1 MDFINRK
8 MKIRDLILWD
18 ENARFPDK
26 YFNSDEKELI
36 KYFLSKPDFKLKPL
50 IEAIVKDFQYPQIE
64 KFVVWNDDENY
75 VVLEGNRRLTAYKL
89 LINPDLTDDKSLK
102 KFLIEQN
109 SKISIDDS
117 FELECLITKER
128 DEGFVYIDRKHANNN
143 NEVNWQDVERANYNV
158 RRGSSNQAELLK
170 IGISK
175 LVSELDLPEGMKE
188 QVLGKNY
195 VTTFFRIVTSTS
207 AKRKYGFEI
216 LDDGQLNV
224 KNEKFN
230 EELKIIVHRVL
241 KKEDSEGN
249 KVDSRSLNKK
259 EKIEEFIKAVDSK
272 DVKKVDED
280 IEKNTTVNIFG
291 EENINL
297 PSSNKPKVIPKS
309 STRRY
314 LIPSHCHLRISE
326 TKINN
331 IYRELRDDLLI
342 DDSSKSV
349 PNAVGVLFRVFLE
362 VCLDYYA
369 KKNQRNFKNN
379 DTISQKIP
387 WVVDSLLQKGYEK
400 KIFNNINK
408 VGSAK
413 KDNTYLSI
421 ENFHEYVH
429 SSTTQPSSNELKLK
443 WDNLES
449 FFETLWSDLNKK
461 N

>member
-1 MDFINRK
+1 MDIINKK
-8 MKIRDLILWD
+8 MKICDLILWD

-36 KYFLSKPDFKLKPL
+36 KYFVSKPDFKLKQL
-50 IEAIVKDFQYPQIE
+50 IEAIVKDFQYPQLE
-64 KFVVWNDDENY
+64 KLVVWNDDESY

-89 LINPDLTDDKSLK
+89 LANPDLTDDKTLS

-109 SKISIDDS
+109 SKISIDEN

-128 DEGFVYIDRKHANNN
+128 DEGFIYIDRKHANNN

-175 LVSELDLPEGMKE
+175 IVSELDLPDGLKE

-207 AKRKYGFEI
+207 AKRKYGYEI
-216 LDDGQLNV
+216 LDNGQLIV
-224 KNEKFN
+224 KNDKFN
-230 EELKIIVHRVL
+230 EELKVIVHRVL
-241 KKEDSEGN
+241 KKEDSQGN

-272 DVKKVDED
+272 DAAKVDQE
-280 IEKNTTVNIFG
+280 IEENTTVNIFG
-291 EENINL
+291 EENVKL
-297 PSSNKPKVIPKS
+297 PSANKPKVIAKS
-309 STRRY
+309 STRKY
-314 LIPSHCHLRISE
+314 LIPSNCYLRISE

-342 DDSSKSV
+342 DDSSKAV

-369 KKNQRNFKNN
+369 KMNQKNFKSN

-387 WVVDSLLQKGYEK
+387 WVVNSLIQKGYEK
-400 KIFNNINK
+400 KLFNNINK

-443 WDNLES
+443 WDNLQS

>member
-1 MDFINRK
+1 MDIINKK
-8 MKIRDLILWD
+8 MKICDLILWD

-36 KYFLSKPDFKLKPL
+36 KYFLSKPDFKLKQL
-50 IEAIVKDFQYPQIE
+50 IEAIVKDFQYPQLE
-64 KFVVWNDDENY
+64 KLVVWNDDESY

-89 LINPDLTDDKSLK
+89 LANPDLTDDKTLR

-109 SKISIDDS
+109 SKISIDEN

-128 DEGFVYIDRKHANNN
+128 DEGFIYIDRKHANNN

-175 LVSELDLPEGMKE
+175 IVSELDLPDGLKE

-207 AKRKYGFEI
+207 AKRKYGYEI
-216 LDDGQLNV
+216 LDNGQLIV
-224 KNEKFN
+224 KNDKFN
-230 EELKIIVHRVL
+230 EELKVIVHRVL
-241 KKEDSEGN
+241 KKEDSKGN

-272 DVKKVDED
+272 DAAKVDQE
-280 IEKNTTVNIFG
+280 IEENTTVNIFG
-291 EENINL
+291 EENVRL
-297 PSSNKPKVIPKS
+297 PSARPKVLAKS
-309 STRRY
+309 STRKY
-314 LIPSHCHLRISE
+314 LIPSNCYLRISE

-342 DDSSKSV
+342 DDSSKAV

-369 KKNQRNFKNN
+369 KMNQKNFKSN

-387 WVVDSLLQKGYEK
+387 WVVNSLIQKGYEK

-443 WDNLES
+443 WDNLQS

>member
-8 MKIRDLILWD
+8 MKISDLILWD

-26 YFNSDEKELI
+26 YFNSNEKELI
-36 KYFLSKPDFKLKPL
+36 NYFLSKPDFKIKQL

-64 KFVVWNDDENY
+64 KLVVWNDDENY

-89 LINPDLTDDKSLK
+89 LIDKDLTDDSELK
-102 KFLIEQN
+102 RFLIAQN
-109 SKISIDDS
+109 SKISIDEN
-117 FELECLITKER
+117 FELECLITKDR
-128 DEGFVYIDRKHANNN
+128 NEGFVYIDRKHANNN

-158 RRGSSNQAELLK
+158 RRGSSNQIELLK

-175 LVSELDLPEGMKE
+175 IVSNLDLPDGMKE

-207 AKRKYGFEI
+207 AKRKYGYEI
-216 LDDGQLNV
+216 LEDGQLKV
-224 KNEKFN
+224 KNEKFP
-230 EELKIIVHRVL
+230 EELKVIVHQVL
-241 KKEDSEGN
+241 MKQDSEGN

-259 EKIEEFIKAVDSK
+259 EKIEEFIQSVDSK
-272 DVKKVDED
+272 DAVNVDKE

-291 EENINL
+291 DEVIKV
-297 PSSNKPKVIPKS
+297 PSTNRPKVIPKS
-309 STRRY
+309 STRKY
-314 LIPSHCHLRISE
+314 LIPSNCYFRIAE

-342 DDSSKSV
+342 DDTSKSV

-369 KKNQRNFKNN
+369 KKNQKNFKNN

-387 WVVDSLLQKGYEK
+387 WVVNSLIQKGYDE

-443 WDNLES
+443 WDNLQC
-449 FFETLWSDLNKK
+449 FFETLWEDLNKI

>member
-8 MKIRDLILWD
+8 MKIHDLILWD

-36 KYFLSKPDFKLKPL
+36 KYFLSKPDFKLKQL
-50 IEAIVKDFQYPQIE
+50 IEAIVKDFEYPQIE
-64 KFVVWNDDENY
+64 KLVVWNDDENY

-89 LINPDLTDDKSLK
+89 LIEPDLTNDKNLK

-109 SKISIDDS
+109 SKISIDEN
-117 FELECLITKER
+117 FELECLISKER

-175 LVSELDLPEGMKE
+175 IVSELDLPDGMKE

-207 AKRKYGFEI
+207 AKRKYGYEI
-216 LDDGQLNV
+216 LEDGQLKV

-230 EELKIIVHRVL
+230 EELKVIVHRVL
-241 KKEDSEGN
+241 KKQDSEGN

-259 EKIEEFIKAVDSK
+259 EKIEKFIKAVDSK
-272 DVKKVDED
+272 DVAKVDEE

-291 EENINL
+291 EEIVRI
-297 PSSNKPKVIPKS
+297 PSANKPKVIPKS
-309 STRRY
+309 STRKY
-314 LIPSHCHLRISE
+314 LIPSNCYLRISE

-369 KKNQRNFKNN
+369 KMNQKNFKSN

-387 WVVDSLLQKGYEK
+387 WVVNSLIQKGYEK
-400 KIFNNINK
+400 NLFNNINK

-443 WDNLES
+443 WDNLQS
-449 FFETLWSDLNKK
+449 FFETLLSDLNKK
-461 N
+461 H

>member
-1 MDFINRK
+1 MDIINKK
-8 MKIRDLILWD
+8 MKICDLILWD

-36 KYFLSKPDFKLKPL
+36 KYFLSKPDFKLKQL
-50 IEAIVKDFQYPQIE
+50 IEAIVKDFQYPQLE
-64 KFVVWNDDENY
+64 KLVVWNDDESY

-89 LINPDLTDDKSLK
+89 LANPDLTDDKTLR

-109 SKISIDDS
+109 SKISIDEN

-128 DEGFVYIDRKHANNN
+128 DEGFIYIDRKHANNN

-175 LVSELDLPEGMKE
+175 IVSELDLPDGLKE

-207 AKRKYGFEI
+207 AKRKYGYEI
-216 LDDGQLNV
+216 LDNGQLIV
-224 KNEKFN
+224 KNDKFN
-230 EELKIIVHRVL
+230 EELKVIVHRVL
-241 KKEDSEGN
+241 KKEDSKGN

-259 EKIEEFIKAVDSK
+259 EKIEEFITAVDSK
-272 DVKKVDED
+272 DAAKVDQE
-280 IEKNTTVNIFG
+280 IEENTTVNIFG
-291 EENINL
+291 EENVRL
-297 PSSNKPKVIPKS
+297 PSARPKVLAKS
-309 STRRY
+309 STRKY
-314 LIPSHCHLRISE
+314 LIPSNCYLRISE

-342 DDSSKSV
+342 DDSSKAV

-369 KKNQRNFKNN
+369 KMNQKNFKSN

-387 WVVDSLLQKGYEK
+387 WVVNSLIQKGYEK

-443 WDNLES
+443 WDNLQS

>member
-36 KYFLSKPDFKLKPL
+36 KYFLTKPDFKLKQL

-64 KFVVWNDDENY
+64 KFVVWNDDESY

-89 LINPDLTDDKSLK
+89 LVDPNLTDDKSLR

-109 SKISIDDS
+109 SKISIDEN

-175 LVSELDLPEGMKE
+175 IVSELDLPDSMKE

-207 AKRKYGFEI
+207 AKRKYGYVI
-216 LDDGQLNV
+216 LEDGQLNV
-224 KNEKFN
+224 KNEMFN
-230 EELKIIVHRVL
+230 EELKVIVHRVL
-241 KKEDSEGN
+241 MKQDSEGN

-259 EKIEEFIKAVDSK
+259 EKIEEFIKGVDSK
-272 DVKKVDED
+272 DVVKVDEE

-291 EENINL
+291 EENVRI
-297 PSSNKPKVIPKS
+297 SSNNKPKVIPKS
-309 STRRY
+309 STRKY
-314 LIPSHCHLRISE
+314 LIPSNCYLRISE

-369 KKNQRNFKNN
+369 KMNQKNFKSN

-387 WVVDSLLQKGYEK
+387 WVVDSLIQKGYEK
-400 KIFNNINK
+400 KLFNNINK
-408 VGSAK
+408 VGSAQ

-443 WDNLES
+443 WDNLQS
-449 FFETLWSDLNKK
+449 FFETLWTDLNKK

>member
-1 MDFINRK
+1 MDIINKK
-8 MKIRDLILWD
+8 MKICDLILWD

-36 KYFLSKPDFKLKPL
+36 KYFLSKPDFKLKQL
-50 IEAIVKDFQYPQIE
+50 IEAIVKDFQYPQLE
-64 KFVVWNDDENY
+64 KLVVWNDDENY

-89 LINPDLTDDKSLK
+89 LANPDLTDDKTLR
-102 KFLIEQN
+102 KFLLEQN
-109 SKISIDDS
+109 SKISIDEN

-128 DEGFVYIDRKHANNN
+128 DEGFIYIDRKHANNN

-175 LVSELDLPEGMKE
+175 IVSELDLPDGLKE

-207 AKRKYGFEI
+207 AKRKYGYEI
-216 LDDGQLNV
+216 LDNGQLIV
-224 KNEKFN
+224 KNDKFN
-230 EELKIIVHRVL
+230 EELKVIVHRVL
-241 KKEDSEGN
+241 KKEDSKGN
-249 KVDSRSLNKK
+249 KIDSRSLNKK

-272 DVKKVDED
+272 DAAKVDQE
-280 IEKNTTVNIFG
+280 IEENTTVNIFG
-291 EENINL
+291 EENVRL
-297 PSSNKPKVIPKS
+297 PSARPKVLAKS
-309 STRRY
+309 STRKY
-314 LIPSHCHLRISE
+314 LIPSNCYLRISE

-342 DDSSKSV
+342 DDSSKAV

-369 KKNQRNFKNN
+369 KMNQKNFKSN

-387 WVVDSLLQKGYEK
+387 WVVNSLIQKGYEK

-443 WDNLES
+443 WDNLQS
-449 FFETLWSDLNKK
+449 FFETLWLDLNKK

>member
-36 KYFLSKPDFKLKPL
+36 KYFLSKPDFKLKQL

-64 KFVVWNDDENY
+64 KLVVWNDDESY

-89 LINPDLTDDKSLK
+89 LADPDLTDDKNLK
-102 KFLIEQN
+102 KFLTEQN
-109 SKISIDDS
+109 SKISIDES

-158 RRGSSNQAELLK
+158 RRGSSNLAELLK

-175 LVSELDLPEGMKE
+175 IVSDLDLPDSMKE

-207 AKRKYGFEI
+207 AKRKYGYEI
-216 LDDGQLNV
+216 LEDGQLNV
-224 KNEKFN
+224 KNEMFN
-230 EELKIIVHRVL
+230 EELKVIVHRVL
-241 KKEDSEGN
+241 MKQDSEGN

-272 DVKKVDED
+272 DVVKVDEE
-280 IEKNTTVNIFG
+280 IEKNTAVNIFG
-291 EENINL
+291 EENVRI
-297 PSSNKPKVIPKS
+297 PSNNKPKVIPKS
-309 STRRY
+309 STRKY
-314 LIPSHCHLRISE
+314 LIPSNCYLRISE

-369 KKNQRNFKNN
+369 KMNQKNFKSN

-387 WVVDSLLQKGYEK
+387 WVVDSLIQKGYEK
-400 KIFNNINK
+400 KLFNNINK

-443 WDNLES
+443 WDNLQS

>member
-1 MDFINRK
+1 
-8 MKIRDLILWD
+8 MKICDLILWD

-26 YFNSDEKELI
+26 YFNSNEKELI
-36 KYFLSKPDFKLKPL
+36 NYFLSKPDFKIKQL

-64 KFVVWNDDENY
+64 KLVVWNDDENY
-75 VVLEGNRRLTAYKL
+75 VVLEGNRRLTSYKL
-89 LINPDLTDDKSLK
+89 LIDPDLTDDNELK
-102 KFLIEQN
+102 KFLIGQN
-109 SKISIDDS
+109 SKISIDEN
-117 FELECLITKER
+117 FELECLITKDR
-128 DEGFVYIDRKHANNN
+128 NEGFVYIDRKHANNN

-158 RRGSSNQAELLK
+158 RRGSSNQIELLK

-175 LVSELDLPEGMKE
+175 IVSTLDLPDGMKE

-207 AKRKYGFEI
+207 AKRKYGYEI
-216 LDDGQLNV
+216 LEDGQLNV
-224 KNEKFN
+224 KNEKFH
-230 EELKIIVHRVL
+230 EELKVIVHQVL
-241 KKEDSEGN
+241 MKQDSEGN

-259 EKIEEFIKAVDSK
+259 EKIEEFIQSVDSK
-272 DVKKVDED
+272 DAVKVDKE

-291 EENINL
+291 EEVIKV
-297 PSSNKPKVIPKS
+297 SSANRPKVIPKS
-309 STRRY
+309 SIRKY
-314 LIPSHCHLRISE
+314 LIPSNCHLRIAE

-342 DDSSKSV
+342 DDTSKSV

-369 KKNQRNFKNN
+369 KKNQKNFKNN

-387 WVVDSLLQKGYEK
+387 WVVNSLIQKGYDQ

-443 WDNLES
+443 WDNLQC
-449 FFETLWSDLNKK
+449 FFETLWEDLNKR